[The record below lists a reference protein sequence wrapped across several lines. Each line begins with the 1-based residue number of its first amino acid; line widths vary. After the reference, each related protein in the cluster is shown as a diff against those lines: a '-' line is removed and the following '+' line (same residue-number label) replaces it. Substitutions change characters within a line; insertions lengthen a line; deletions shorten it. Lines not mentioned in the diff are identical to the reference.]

1 MLPNSSDKQILP
13 FFFDEQKEIRT
24 IVIDNNIWF
33 VAKDIVLALDYLKFN
48 STLLDKIPEEWKDTK
63 PIGTLGGIQN
73 MAVLSESG
81 LYFFLAR
88 SDKPKALPFQKW
100 IAGEVLP
107 SIRKTGHYS
116 ISQNQQTQNFQLPE
130 IGNSTEQIIELHN
143 SFISTSNFVEF
154 LESKKP
160 TTLYRLDQ
168 FYKEFYNFSPLETFK
183 IDLENQFFLPTELGK
198 MINKSP
204 VEINLMLAHKGFQI
218 RENGVWK
225 LTDLGREFGIEIV
238 SNFVQIKWKMKT
250 II

>member
-1 MLPNSSDKQILP
+1 MLPNSSDMQILP

-107 SIRKTGHYS
+107 SIRKTGNYS
-116 ISQNQQTQNFQLPE
+116 ISQNIQLPE
-130 IGNSTEQIIELHN
+130 IGNSTEQIIELDKY
-143 SFISTSNFVEF
+143 FVATANLIDN
-154 LESKKP
+154 LEKLKA
-160 TTLYRLDQ
+160 TTLYRLDK
-168 FYKEFYNFSPLETFK
+168 YILENKKFSPLETFK
-183 IDLENQFFLPTELGK
+183 INLDSQYFLPTELGK
-198 MINKSP
+198 MINKSA
-204 VEINLMLAHKGFQI
+204 VEINLMIEKKGFQVK
-218 RENGVWK
+218 ENGIWK
-225 LTDLGREFGIEIV
+225 LTDLGRDFGIVIV
-238 SNFVQIKWKMKT
+238 GKYNQIKWKMKT
-250 II
+250 VL